1 MLFRLIL
8 GFLVLALTSGCTDRA
23 TESECDEA
31 FDKLNEI
38 RSKDQPKM
46 VKVVTLDR
54 FEQDRPGFLESCVGV
69 ASREN
74 IRCWLEAR
82 TEDDLKKCP

>member
-1 MLFRLIL
+1 MLFRLTL
-8 GFLVLALTSGCTDRA
+8 GFVVIALASGCTDRA

-31 FDKLNEI
+31 FDKLKEI
-38 RSKDQPKM
+38 RSKGQPRM
-46 VKVVTLDR
+46 VKVVTLDNI
-54 FEQDRPGFLESCVGV
+54 EQERPGFLESCVGV

-82 TEDDLKKCP
+82 TEDDLKKCR